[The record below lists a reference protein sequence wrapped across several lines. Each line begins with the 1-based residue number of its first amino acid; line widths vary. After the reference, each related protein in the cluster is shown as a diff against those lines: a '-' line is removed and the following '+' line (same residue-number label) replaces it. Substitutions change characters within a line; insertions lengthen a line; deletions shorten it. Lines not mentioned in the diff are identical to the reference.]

1 MTTLSNFSIGSH
13 FAADAAFKA
22 RRTMTGA
29 IARMSTG
36 ERTIHGHD
44 PAGASVGDSLRTQSR
59 SANVAGRNSQDG
71 ISFLVAAESLLMEMA
86 VLNTRLR
93 ELAVQK
99 SNGLLSTG
107 EINAIT
113 AEENAIVIAA
123 DSMKDTDLGD
133 VDLLSEVSIA
143 VSNSGTLAYVGVTK
157 KPELAAGVTNADAQM
172 EIIQQALG
180 EIGAGINALRGHQSN
195 MLSYSVNTE
204 AAASRILDVDFAKES
219 SILAQSS
226 ILNQS
231 AMAMVAQANRAQA
244 NLLTLLD

>member
-113 AEENAIVIAA
+113 AEENAIC
-123 DSMKDTDLGD
+123 
-133 VDLLSEVSIA
+133 LLYTSPS
-143 VSNSGTLAYVGVTK
+143 
-157 KPELAAGVTNADAQM
+157 PRDD
-172 EIIQQALG
+172 
-180 EIGAGINALRGHQSN
+180 R
-195 MLSYSVNTE
+195 
-204 AAASRILDVDFAKES
+204 
-219 SILAQSS
+219 
-226 ILNQS
+226 
-231 AMAMVAQANRAQA
+231 
-244 NLLTLLD
+244 

>member
-1 MTTLSNFSIGSH
+1 
-13 FAADAAFKA
+13 
-22 RRTMTGA
+22 
-29 IARMSTG
+29 
-36 ERTIHGHD
+36 
-44 PAGASVGDSLRTQSR
+44 
-59 SANVAGRNSQDG
+59 
-71 ISFLVAAESLLMEMA
+71 MEMA

-180 EIGAGINALRGHQSN
+180 EIGAGINALEDTKVICF
-195 MLSYSVNTE
+195 L
-204 AAASRILDVDFAKES
+204 IP
-219 SILAQSS
+219 
-226 ILNQS
+226 
-231 AMAMVAQANRAQA
+231 
-244 NLLTLLD
+244 